1 MIQFIFQKLFCFE
14 GVQLFRGFPVQKA
27 NTGKTVGTFFHWV
40 EKAAVQTHLIQ
51 QIIFGKGQEIVL
63 DLFQIPFTVQK
74 IDRGKKL
81 GNVAVVFMKT
91 VMVPDTAILIG
102 NIGKSQLI

>member
-1 MIQFIFQKLFCFE
+1 M
-14 GVQLFRGFPVQKA
+14 
-27 NTGKTVGTFFHWV
+27 GTFFHWV
-40 EKAAVQTHLIQ
+40 EKAAVHTHLIQ

-102 NIGKSQLI
+102 NIGKGQHILLDRGKFLTEIPIPGVPPFIGADFFA